1 MNEGKKKFIS
11 MTTSSKIK
19 KMAIPRV
26 VKSLF
31 DSVPLKTY
39 KDNAL
44 PIQGDGIHYFEG
56 ESSAQLTLG
65 VFNVFECEG
74 RIIPTD
80 PISLATALILAFK
93 NNLKL
98 PSQEITTASSSGLMK
113 MSFYGSPN
121 KVLPMLIESNDT
133 RVIRSLD
140 EIAHSISSNNLK
152 DEETKLVNDL
162 IDTLFYDLWILCIM
176 TEKLPFDVIA
186 QIFGLQSSI
195 MSQAELMDF
204 MAEVPSWNN
213 FTRRHPNLSRQYLTN
228 FYHQKL
234 KEFDGDLDLIIEYT
248 EQHPNEI
255 IQFKLAGY
263 FIIID
268 QLLKSTEL
276 GQIVS
281 QKPFVKSCYQLLN

>member
-1 MNEGKKKFIS
+1 M
-11 MTTSSKIK
+11 
-19 KMAIPRV
+19 
-26 VKSLF
+26 
-31 DSVPLKTY
+31 Y
-39 KDNAL
+39 
-44 PIQGDGIHYFEG
+44 
-56 ESSAQLTLG
+56 
-65 VFNVFECEG
+65 
-74 RIIPTD
+74 
-80 PISLATALILAFK
+80 
-93 NNLKL
+93 
-98 PSQEITTASSSGLMK
+98 
-113 MSFYGSPN
+113 
-121 KVLPMLIESNDT
+121 ND
-133 RVIRSLD
+133 R
-140 EIAHSISSNNLK
+140 
-152 DEETKLVNDL
+152 
-162 IDTLFYDLWILCIM
+162 
-176 TEKLPFDVIA
+176 KLPFDVIA

-195 MSQAELMDF
+195 MSKAELMDF

-213 FTRRHPNLSRQYLTN
+213 FTRRHPNLSGHYLTN